1 MIRVPYVK
9 DKAQVEK
16 VIEEAKV
23 KAGVKNIE
31 KLHSSNIMKSK
42 VAKEEIDVHL
52 VGKIDKD
59 IYKCITSDII
69 TDEVIITDERIN
81 HIMERHPNDYESYC
95 EYLKRIVEKP
105 DYIIQSNKPNTALIL
120 KEVSD
125 KDGKIFKAIL
135 RLVTSMDNPDFKNS
149 VITFMKIN
157 KKEWDRLLRNKAILY
172 KKE

>member
-1 MIRVPYVK
+1 
-9 DKAQVEK
+9 
-16 VIEEAKV
+16 
-23 KAGVKNIE
+23 
-31 KLHSSNIMKSK
+31 
-42 VAKEEIDVHL
+42 
-52 VGKIDKD
+52 
-59 IYKCITSDII
+59 
-69 TDEVIITDERIN
+69 
-81 HIMERHPNDYESYC
+81 MERHPNDYESYC